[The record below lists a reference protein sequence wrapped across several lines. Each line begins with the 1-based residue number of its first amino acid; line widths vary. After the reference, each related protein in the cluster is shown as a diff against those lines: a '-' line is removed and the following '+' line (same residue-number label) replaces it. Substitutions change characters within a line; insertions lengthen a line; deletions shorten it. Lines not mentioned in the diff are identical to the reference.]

1 MKTTMK
7 ALAKQSIAAAA
18 IVLAVSGA
26 AQARDN
32 DDEQKACSVKTLRGL
47 YVFNPSGFNIV
58 GGVAQPK
65 TVLEFID
72 FNGDGTF
79 TSPPGGGSS
88 INGVIGQNTT
98 TGQGTYTVQPDCTG
112 KLLFGPP
119 APPFAFNLIAAFK
132 GSTVYMIQT
141 GPGAPVM
148 QGTAERV
155 SR

>member
-1 MKTTMK
+1 MKK
-7 ALAKQSIAAAA
+7 FIGRFVVAAAMA
-18 IVLAVSGA
+18 LAVSGV
-26 AQARDN
+26 AQAKDN
-32 DDEQKACSVKTLRGL
+32 DDEGKPCSNATLRGL

-58 GGVAQPK
+58 GGVPQPK
-65 TVLEFID
+65 TILEFID

-79 TSPPGGGSS
+79 TGPPGGGSS
-88 INGVIGQNTT
+88 INGVIGLNNGPP
-98 TGQGTYTVQPDCTG
+98 GQGTYTVQPDCTG
-112 KLLFGPP
+112 NLLFGPP
-119 APPFAFNLIAAFK
+119 TPPFAFNLIAAFK